1 MSLFA
6 SPKIYAFNKSL
17 HIIRADH
24 PYYVAVQYHPEYLS
38 RPLNPSPPYLGL
50 ILAAA
55 NKLNSFIS
63 RGCNISPRLSYD
75 YSSGDDDEDDEVTQ
89 ALSASSQ

>member
-1 MSLFA
+1 
-6 SPKIYAFNKSL
+6 
-17 HIIRADH
+17 
-24 PYYVAVQYHPEYLS
+24 
-38 RPLNPSPPYLGL
+38 LGL

-89 ALSASSQ
+89 ALSVNNQ